1 MICTMT
7 DSATLKTN
15 LIVAKLQINSN
26 VVYDE
31 RENRPLRVENGEQ
44 QTTKVKNCWKIMVT
58 WLFYRSCLPLTCCV
72 ISLLVPL
79 ATSQES
85 FWWNALAHTWQEYHG
100 NHMLFTFSPPKKRRK
115 GKSKVHRGMMSLH
128 LQATFIF
135 VLSHNNH
142 EKVQSCAKKFCIW
155 CRTKINLNLWFSFET
170 FRSLGRE
177 KSFR

>member
-31 RENRPLRVENGEQ
+31 RENRPLRVKNGEQ
-44 QTTKVKNCWKIMVT
+44 QTTKVKNCWKIVVT

-100 NHMLFTFSPPKKRRK
+100 NHMLFTSPPPKKK
-115 GKSKVHRGMMSLH
+115 G
-128 LQATFIF
+128 
-135 VLSHNNH
+135 
-142 EKVQSCAKKFCIW
+142 EKVKTRSIVEWCLYTSKPLSFLSFRIIIMKKY
-155 CRTKINLNLWFSFET
+155 RVVQ
-170 FRSLGRE
+170 
-177 KSFR
+177 KSFVFDAGLK